1 MKYYN
6 YEITQQGKV
15 FNRFGKELEGE
26 TTKEGYKRITL
37 YLNKE
42 RKRFLLHRLIA
53 ELFIDNPN
61 NYPVVNHI
69 NGNKLDNRIENLEWI
84 TYKENTK
91 HALENNLKIP
101 KSTKGCGQG
110 KYTPV
115 LQIDPETGQIIT
127 EYPSMKQAAEQTGGS
142 FQLISAVVNGKR
154 KTHNGFKWMKK

>member
-26 TTKEGYKRITL
+26 ITKEGYKRITL

-61 NYPVVNHI
+61 NYPIVNHI

-101 KSTKGCGQG
+101 KSTKNYGQG

-115 LQIDPETGQIIT
+115 LQIDPRTNQVLA